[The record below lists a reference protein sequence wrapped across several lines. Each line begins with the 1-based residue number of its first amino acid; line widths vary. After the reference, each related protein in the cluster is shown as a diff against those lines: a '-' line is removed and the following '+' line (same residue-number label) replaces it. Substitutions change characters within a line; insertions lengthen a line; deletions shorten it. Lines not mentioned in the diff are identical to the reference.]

1 VIILFLFDFIVN
13 LSIFSLL
20 VSTPLVIRSFINL
33 RPLKHPPIWSGLYAG
48 VVSIILVLLAV
59 KQQGYVYDI
68 RYAPVI
74 LTFAYLG
81 PVSGLITS
89 LFALSVRLL
98 SSGNWFPAICGWASI
113 MVVFSVLHAY
123 FSRQRLPPFKRSLA
137 LSGAYIVLYMCT
149 VFTFRI
155 LVDKPL
161 LHLQYLWFVLLGVLL
176 GGLLIESH
184 ERLRRIIAERNV
196 MELSL
201 NASEYQY
208 RLIAE
213 NTSDLIMVMD
223 PDHSIT
229 YFSPSHAFVLGY
241 PSLAKDCASLHRI
254 ISPDDV
260 EVFNRTVRK
269 ILEQKT
275 SHSMEIRFQ
284 HQEGHLIPF
293 DSLCKPVEGK
303 GGRIEHIVII
313 SRDISERKKA
323 EVFLLQS
330 EKLSIVGELAAGVAH
345 EIRNPLTTVK
355 GFLQLYQLE
364 NPAMKYGDLL
374 QDELER
380 IEIITSEFLS
390 MAKPQA
396 AAYTLVNVKDVIEQ
410 TLEFLTP
417 QSLLNNIEFKREYQ
431 GAYFPVTCVKNQLKQ
446 VFLNILKNAIE
457 SMPSGGEIHIC
468 LQTEANGECLISI
481 QDQGC
486 GIPEEHLHR
495 LGQPFY
501 SLKEKGTGLGL
512 MISHK
517 IIKQYHGRIAYQS
530 KVDEGTRTEIRLPI
544 HVGTCTAAAQD
555 NNGITNISS

>member
-1 VIILFLFDFIVN
+1 MFLFDYIVN

-20 VSTPLVIRSFINL
+20 VSAPLVIRSFINL
-33 RPLKHPPIWSGLYAG
+33 RPLKHPLIWSGLYAG
-48 VVSIILVLLAV
+48 VVSFILVLLAV

-74 LTFAYLG
+74 LMFAYLG
-81 PVSGLITS
+81 PVPGLITG
-89 LFALSVRLL
+89 LFALSIRLL
-98 SSGNWFPAICGWASI
+98 TSGNWFPAIGGWAFI
-113 MVVFSVLHAY
+113 MVIFSLLHVY
-123 FSRQRLPPFKRSLA
+123 FSRRQLPLFKRSLA
-137 LSGAYIVLYMCT
+137 LSGAYIVLYMCI

-155 LVDKPL
+155 LVNEPL
-161 LHLQYLWFVLLGVLL
+161 FHLQYLLFVLLGVLL

-184 ERLRRIIAERNV
+184 ERLRRTIAERNE

-201 NASEYQY
+201 STSEYQY

-213 NTSDLIMVMD
+213 NTSDLIVVMD
-223 PDHSIT
+223 PDHSVR

-241 PSLAKDCASLHRI
+241 PDMVKDRKELDRI
-254 ISPDDV
+254 ISPDDMT
-260 EVFNRTVRK
+260 VFNQTVRK

-275 SHSMEIRFQ
+275 SRSMEIRFR
-284 HQEGHLIPF
+284 HQDGRLIPF

-323 EVFLLQS
+323 EEFLLQS

-345 EIRNPLTTVK
+345 EIRNPLTTIK
-355 GFLQLYQLE
+355 GFLQLYKLE
-364 NPAMKYGDLL
+364 NPRIKYGDLL

-380 IEIITSEFLS
+380 IEIITSELLS

-396 AAYTLVNVKDVIEQ
+396 TAYTLTNVKDVIEQ

-417 QSLLNNIEFKREYQ
+417 QSLLNNIEFKRDYHGE
-431 GAYFPVTCVKNQLKQ
+431 YFPVACVKNQIKQ

-457 SMPSGGEIHIC
+457 SMPGGGEIQIS
-468 LQTEANGECLISI
+468 LQLEASGECLISI

-517 IIKQYHGRIAYQS
+517 IIKQYHGQIVYQS
-530 KVDEGTRTEIRLPI
+530 KVGVGTRIEIRLPI
-544 HVGTCTAAAQD
+544 S
-555 NNGITNISS
+555 GIENLN

>member
-1 VIILFLFDFIVN
+1 MLFLFDYIVN

-20 VSTPLVIRSFINL
+20 VSTPLVIRSFIDL
-33 RPLKHPPIWSGLYAG
+33 RPLKHPIWSGFYAG
-48 VVSIILVLLAV
+48 IVSIVLVLLAV

-81 PVSGLITS
+81 PVAGLITG
-89 LFALSVRLL
+89 LFALSIRLL
-98 SSGNWFPAICGWASI
+98 SSGNWFPAIGGWALI
-113 MVVFSVLHAY
+113 MAVFSVLHAY
-123 FSRQRLPPFKRSLA
+123 FSRRGMPPFKRGLA

-155 LVDKPL
+155 LVDKPFF
-161 LHLQYLWFVLLGVLL
+161 HLQYLWFVLLGVQL
-176 GGLLIESH
+176 GALLIESH
-184 ERLRRIIAERNV
+184 ERLRRIIDQRNE

-213 NTSDLIMVMD
+213 NTSDLIIVMD
-223 PDHSIT
+223 PDHAIR

-241 PSLAKDCASLHRI
+241 PSLAQDCAELDRI
-254 ISPDDV
+254 ISPDDAKM
-260 EVFNRTVRK
+260 FNQTVSK
-269 ILEQKT
+269 ILKEKT
-275 SHSMEIRFQ
+275 SHSLEIRFR
-284 HQEGHLIPF
+284 HQEGRLIPF

-313 SRDISERKKA
+313 SRDITERKKA
-323 EVFLLQS
+323 EAFLLQS

-345 EIRNPLTTVK
+345 EIRNPLTTIK
-355 GFLQLYQLE
+355 GFLQLYKLE

-380 IEIITSEFLS
+380 IEVITSELLS

-396 AAYTLVNVKDVIEQ
+396 VAYTVVNVKDVIEQ

-417 QSLLNNIEFKREYQ
+417 QTLLNNIVFKRDYRGED
-431 GAYFPVTCVKNQLKQ
+431 FPVSCVKNQLKQ

-457 SMPSGGEIHIC
+457 AMPGGGEIQIG
-468 LQTEANGECLISI
+468 LLLDASGECLISI

-486 GIPEEHLHR
+486 GIPKEHFHR

-530 KVDEGTRTEIRLPI
+530 KVDVGTRIEIRLPI
-544 HVGTCTAAAQD
+544 EG
-555 NNGITNISS
+555 

>member
-1 VIILFLFDFIVN
+1 MFLFDYIVN
-13 LSIFSLL
+13 LAIFSLL

-33 RPLKHPPIWSGLYAG
+33 RPLKHPLIWSGLYAG

-81 PVSGLITS
+81 PIAGIITG
-89 LFALSVRLL
+89 LFALSIRLL
-98 SSGNWFPAICGWASI
+98 SSGNWLPAIGGWLFI
-113 MVVFSVLHAY
+113 MVVFSILHAY
-123 FSRQRLPPFKRSLA
+123 FSRRQLPPFKRSLA
-137 LSGAYIVLYMCT
+137 LSGAYIVLYMT
-149 VFTFRI
+149 IVFTFRI
-155 LVDKPL
+155 LVHEPL
-161 LHLQYLWFVLLGVLL
+161 FHIQYLLFVILGVLL

-184 ERLRRIIAERNV
+184 ERLQRTIAERNE
-196 MELSL
+196 MKLSL

-213 NTSDLIMVMD
+213 NTSDLIVVMD
-223 PDHSIT
+223 PDHSIR
-229 YFSPSHAFVLGY
+229 YFSPSHTFVLGY
-241 PSLAKDCASLHRI
+241 PSLVQDRSELDRI
-254 ISPDDV
+254 ISPDDAI
-260 EVFNRTVRK
+260 VFNQTVRK
-269 ILEQKT
+269 ILEWKT
-275 SHSMEIRFQ
+275 TQSMEIRFR
-284 HQEGHLIPF
+284 HQDGRLIPF
-293 DSLCKPVEGK
+293 DSVCKPVEGK
-303 GGRIEHIVII
+303 GGQIEHIVII

-323 EVFLLQS
+323 EEFLLQS

-345 EIRNPLTTVK
+345 EIRNPLTTIK
-355 GFLQLYQLE
+355 GFLQLYNLE
-364 NPAMKYGDLL
+364 NPAMKHGDLL

-380 IEIITSEFLS
+380 IEIITSELLS

-396 AAYTLVNVKDVIEQ
+396 IAFTITNVKEVIEQ

-417 QSLLNNIEFKREYQ
+417 QTLLNNIEFKREYQ
-431 GAYFPVTCVKNQLKQ
+431 GNYFPVTCVKNQLKQ
-446 VFLNILKNAIE
+446 VFLNVFKNAIE
-457 SMPSGGEIHIC
+457 SMPHGGEIHIG
-468 LQTEANGECLISI
+468 LQIDANRECLITI

-517 IIKQYHGRIAYQS
+517 IIKQYHGRITYQS
-530 KVDEGTRTEIRLPI
+530 KVNEGTRIEIRLPI
-544 HVGTCTAAAQD
+544 HE
-555 NNGITNISS
+555 

>member
-1 VIILFLFDFIVN
+1 MN
-13 LSIFSLL
+13 LSIFSLF
-20 VSTPLVIRSFINL
+20 VSTPFVLRSFINL
-33 RPLKHPPIWSGLYAG
+33 KPLKHPLIWCGLYG
-48 VVSIILVLLAV
+48 GIVSIVLVLLAV

-81 PVSGLITS
+81 PVAGIITG
-89 LFALSVRLL
+89 LFALAIRLL
-98 SSGNWFPAICGWASI
+98 SSGNWFPAIGGWMFI
-113 MVVFSVLHAY
+113 MVVFSILHIY
-123 FSRQRLPPFKRSLA
+123 FSRRRLPLFKRSLA

-149 VFTFRI
+149 VFTFGI

-161 LHLQYLWFVLLGVLL
+161 FHLQYLWFVILGVLL

-184 ERLRRIIAERNV
+184 ERLRRIIAERDE

-213 NTSDLIMVMD
+213 NTSDLIMVLD
-223 PDHSIT
+223 PDHAIR

-241 PSLAKDCASLHRI
+241 PSLSQDCAALDRI

-260 EVFNRTVRK
+260 NTFHQTVRK
-269 ILEQKT
+269 IIEQKT
-275 SHSMEIRFQ
+275 SQSMEIRFR
-284 HQEGHLIPF
+284 HQEGRLIPF
-293 DSLCKPVEGK
+293 DSLCKPVEGN

-323 EVFLLQS
+323 EEFLLQS
-330 EKLSIVGELAAGVAH
+330 EKLSVVGELAAGVAH
-345 EIRNPLTTVK
+345 EIRNPLTTIK
-355 GFLQLYQLE
+355 GFLQLYKVE
-364 NPAMKYGDLL
+364 NGSMKYGDLL

-380 IEIITSEFLS
+380 IEIVTSELLS

-396 AAYTLVNVKDVIEQ
+396 LAYTLENVKDVIEQ

-417 QSLLNNIEFKREYQ
+417 QSSANHIAFKRDYRGEF
-431 GAYFPVTCVKNQLKQ
+431 FPVMCVKNQLNQ
-446 VFLNILKNAIE
+446 VFLNLLKNAIE
-457 SMPSGGEIHIC
+457 SMPSGGEINIG
-468 LQTEANGECLISI
+468 LQLDANGECLISI

-501 SLKEKGTGLGL
+501 RLKEKGTGLGL

-530 KVDEGTRTEIRLPI
+530 KVGEGTRIEIRLPI
-544 HVGTCTAAAQD
+544 HG
-555 NNGITNISS
+555 